1 MLTNGLVASLLANS
15 AVSAIVGTR
24 IQPIPAPEDLSQY
37 PCVTYQVA
45 SDVSGY
51 TLTGTDGV
59 TTSRIIFD
67 CFGLRYLDARTL
79 ALAIKAAL
87 TAYRGTLPDGTE
99 VFETQ
104 IVNMVDAWDD
114 GSRISRT
121 SVHAV
126 LQYARSEVSPSFY
139 SP

>member
-1 MLTNGLVASLLANS
+1 MLIEGLVSLLLANS

-24 IQPIPAPEDLSQY
+24 IQPIPAPEDPTQY
-37 PCVTYQVA
+37 PCCTYQVA
-45 SDVSGY
+45 SELGGY
-51 TLTGTDGV
+51 TLTGSDGV
-59 TTSRIIFD
+59 ATTRIVFD
-67 CFGLRYLDARTL
+67 CFASRYLDARNL

-87 TAYRGTLPDGTE
+87 SAYRGTLPDGTF
-99 VFETQ
+99 VYETQ

-126 LQYARSEVSPSFY
+126 LQYAD
-139 SP
+139 